1 VQQRPGRWPLSWL
14 WWWVTTSF
22 WVTVPGLRDAGGPQS
37 IEPVM
42 LRGATRG
49 AVTTVAT
56 APGQRVVAL
65 SADLLTPPQS
75 SSLTYEILAAN
86 RSPVAAG
93 KPSVPFSGAPLMLL
107 VPVGELQRAGR
118 YTLLVRDGDQKS
130 VLGEYEF
137 DVSTDPL
144 H

>member
-1 VQQRPGRWPLSWL
+1 
-14 WWWVTTSF
+14 
-22 WVTVPGLRDAGGPQS
+22 
-37 IEPVM
+37 M

-49 AVTTVAT
+49 AVTTVAI